1 MFIRIFRQYAAIIRE
16 TAINQLRSEDKIA
29 DMGADIIAADLH
41 AQRRITA
48 VEHPHQLN
56 HPFTGHDHRMVRQ
69 RRFQRHRT
77 DRQAVTI
84 GGHRAQFAAFGFKQ
98 HAV

>member
-16 TAINQLRSEDKIA
+16 TAINQLRGEDKIA
-29 DMGADIIAADLH
+29 NVGADIVAANLH
-41 AQRRITA
+41 AQRVSPPSSIRISSITPLRGTITEWFGSDASSGIEHTA
-48 VEHPHQLN
+48 
-56 HPFTGHDHRMVRQ
+56 
-69 RRFQRHRT
+69 
-77 DRQAVTI
+77 AVTI

>member
-16 TAINQLRSEDKIA
+16 TAINQLRGEDKIA
-29 DMGADIIAADLH
+29 NVGADIVAANLH
-41 AQRRITA
+41 AQRGIAA

-56 HPFTGHDHRMVRQ
+56 HPFTRHDHRMVRQ

-77 DRQAVTI
+77 DRQTVAV
-84 GGHRAQFAAFGFKQ
+84 GSNGAQFAAFGFEQ
-98 HAV
+98 HTV